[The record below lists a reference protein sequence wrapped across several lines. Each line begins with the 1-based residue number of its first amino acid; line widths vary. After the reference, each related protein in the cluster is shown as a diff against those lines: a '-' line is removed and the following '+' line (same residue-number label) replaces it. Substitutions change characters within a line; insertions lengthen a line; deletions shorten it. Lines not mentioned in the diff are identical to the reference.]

1 MKRVVIFVIQHNKM
15 TISFSFLFFSY
26 STFHFLILTSDTTMS
41 EEVKQDL
48 LDREQKYNRIEK
60 YLTIGVVCIIIFGG
74 IAIGFS
80 ISTHCLLLNTSIR
93 QTL

>member
-1 MKRVVIFVIQHNKM
+1 MKKLVIFVIQHNKM

-26 STFHFLILTSDTTMS
+26 STFHFSILTSDTTMS
-41 EEVKQDL
+41 EEVKQEL

-80 ISTHCLLLNTSIR
+80 MSTHCLLLDSSIR
-93 QTL
+93 PSL